1 MLPTALF
8 VSAVKNP
15 AQPLPAPLKRA
26 LVAGVEEDVSL
37 IAAFDRDRP
46 HMTNIEVASHCELT
60 RAAAPRYLITLR
72 HLGLV
77 ACDGKQFSR
86 TPKML
91 RLAQSYRHSTRLQH
105 SVQRELHRLAC
116 MLKESPLACVLDG
129 DGDGVLRVAALNV
142 GRVVLSTLPPGA
154 RVPAHCTAKRPN
166 VAQRAT
172 GV

>member
-1 MLPTALF
+1 MRPTPLS
-8 VSAVKNP
+8 VSAVKHP
-15 AQPLPAPLKRA
+15 AQTSPVPLKRA

-72 HLGLV
+72 HLGLA

-86 TPKML
+86 TPKVL
-91 RLAQSYRHSTRLQH
+91 RLAQSYRHSTRLPH